1 MDQLIECVPNFSEGR
16 DINVINKIAE
26 KIKSV
31 DGVKLLNI
39 DMGVAAN
46 RTVITFVGKP
56 QAVVNAAFLAIKTA
70 AELIDMSKQKGEHPR
85 IGATDVCP
93 LVPVSGITLEETAVY
108 AKQLGERV
116 GRELNIPVF
125 LYEAAQQN
133 KSRSNL
139 AVIRKGEYE
148 GMFKKIKLPEWKP
161 DFGIAENSVRSGAT
175 VIGARNFLIAYNVN
189 LNTDS
194 VDIANAIA
202 ADIRETGHVKRKE
215 DKPKGEIIKDENGNA
230 VRVAGKLKSVKAIG
244 WFIKEYG
251 CAQVSMN
258 LTDMNV
264 TSVHQAFEEA
274 CDSAKKY
281 GAEVTG
287 SELIGLIPL
296 KAMLE
301 AGKYFLNKQHLD
313 THVSEKKIIEFAVQ
327 SLKLSH
333 PSIFEPE
340 KRIIEYL
347 LNDN

>member
-1 MDQLIECVPNFSEGR
+1 MDQLIECVPNFSEGH
-16 DINVINKIAE
+16 DANIINQIAT

-39 DMGVAAN
+39 DPGIAAN

-56 QAVVNAAFLAIKTA
+56 EAIVNAAFSAIKTA

-93 LVPVSGITLEETAVY
+93 LVPVSGITLEETAKY
-108 AKQLGERV
+108 AKQLAERV

-133 KSRSNL
+133 NNRSSL
-139 AVIRKGEYE
+139 SVIRKGEYE
-148 GMFKKIKLPEWKP
+148 GMFKKIKIPEWKP
-161 DFGIAENSVRSGAT
+161 DFGPAENSVKSGAT

-189 LNTDS
+189 LNTVS

-202 ADIRETGHVKRKE
+202 ADVRETGHVKRKN
-215 DKPKGEIIKDENGNA
+215 DLPHGEIIKDGNGQP

-258 LTDMNV
+258 LTDINV
-264 TSVHQAFEEA
+264 TSIHSAFEEV
-274 CDSAKKY
+274 CNSAKKY
-281 GAEVTG
+281 GVEVTG

-296 KAMLE
+296 KAMIE

-313 THVSEKKIIEFAVQ
+313 NHVSEKAIIEKAVQ
-327 SLKLSH
+327 SLKLNHLSV
-333 PSIFEPE
+333 FEPE
-340 KRIIEYL
+340 KRIIQYL
-347 LNDN
+347 LNDH